1 MKKVNT
7 NNTQKKKI
15 KKGIKKLII
24 LGAIVIV
31 LAGGFFVYRSAA
43 SAAEAEAAFGAEPS
57 YDQVTT
63 GDISLTVSG
72 SGNLG
77 SAETLNISAD
87 SQIIAED
94 VLVAE
99 GDTVTADQ
107 PVIKLDVEAM
117 QSEADDLQQQIAAQQ
132 ISIDTT
138 NQVTTTLN
146 VKSPV
151 DGWVKN
157 VKLDED
163 DYIED
168 AMAEYGYVAL
178 VATEERELVAVP
190 DGTSL
195 TEGAEVKVKCE
206 AHRLSG
212 EVVSEDGKLYVSL
225 DTIKRTVGAVAVV
238 YDTDGNKL
246 FEGMIELA
254 AYEPIE
260 SSYGIITDVEFSED
274 EEIEAGETI
283 YTASQYSQDVKA
295 MYTELADLKEQYDSI
310 TKLIAAGQITSP
322 SAGVVSA
329 VSVLDGQTVEAD
341 TTLLSVASTD
351 VWTATV
357 SVDELDI
364 NSIKVGQS
372 VDVEL
377 DSLPNETFEGT
388 VTGISDMGTASGGI
402 TTYNVYV
409 SVQDNDSFKINM
421 TLNCEIKAQEATGAI
436 LVPVDD
442 VRTAGNKSYVMVKVE
457 RSEADKAAIR
467 QLITDNDWQ
476 GLAAYMGADAQTLGI
491 SVLGTPSELLYAEVR
506 AVETGIEDASYVE
519 IKTGLSEGEQVL
531 QGESDDS
538 EAGQFPFGMGGDM
551 GSMMGGGMPGG
562 GERPNGGGFGGGPG
576 GN

>member
-1 MKKVNT
+1 MSKGNT
-7 NNTQKKKI
+7 NKAPKKKM
-15 KKGIKKLII
+15 KKGIKRLII
-24 LGAIVIV
+24 LGAVVIA
-31 LAGGFFVYRSAA
+31 LAGGFFVYRNVA

-57 YDQVTT
+57 YDQVAS

-77 SAETLNISAD
+77 SAETLNISTD

-107 PVIKLDVEAM
+107 PVIKLDVDAM
-117 QSEADDLQQQIAAQQ
+117 QSNANDLQEQIAAQQ

-138 NQVTTTLN
+138 NQVTTTLS

-195 TEGAEVKVKCE
+195 TEDAEVKVKCE
-206 AHRLSG
+206 GHRLSG
-212 EVVSEDGKLYVSL
+212 EVVSEDGKLYVSI
-225 DTIKRTVGAVAVV
+225 DTVRRTVGAAAVV
-238 YDTDGNKL
+238 YDTEGNKL
-246 FEGMIELA
+246 YEGTIELA

-274 EEIEAGETI
+274 EEIEAGEAI
-283 YTASQYSQDVKA
+283 YTASQYSQDVKD

-310 TKLIAAGQITSP
+310 TKLITAGQITSP

-329 VSVLDGQTVEAD
+329 VSATDGQTVEAD
-341 TTLLSVASTD
+341 TTLLTITSTD
-351 VWTATV
+351 IWTATV

-409 SVQDNDSFKINM
+409 SVEDNDSFKINM
-421 TLNCEIKAQEATGAI
+421 TLNCEIKAQEVTGVI
-436 LVPVDD
+436 LAPVDD

-491 SVLGTPSELLYAEVR
+491 SVLSTPSELLYAEVR
-506 AVETGIEDASYVE
+506 AVETGIEDASNVE
-519 IKTGLSEGEQVL
+519 IKSGLSEGEQIL

-538 EAGQFPFGMGGDM
+538 DSSEFPFGMGGGM
-551 GSMMGGGMPGG
+551 GSMMGGGSMPGG
-562 GERPNGGGFGGGPG
+562 GERPSGGFGGNRS

>member
-1 MKKVNT
+1 MNKGNT
-7 NNTQKKKI
+7 NKAPKKKMR
-15 KKGIKKLII
+15 KGIKRLII
-24 LGAIVIV
+24 LGAVVIA
-31 LAGGFFVYRSAA
+31 LAGGFFVYRGVA

-57 YDQVTT
+57 YDQATT

-77 SAETLNISAD
+77 SAETLNISTD
-87 SQIIAED
+87 TQIIAED

-107 PVIKLDVEAM
+107 PVIKLDVDAM
-117 QSEADDLQQQIAAQQ
+117 QSNADDLQEQIAAQQ

-168 AMAEYGYVAL
+168 AMAESGYVAL

-190 DGTSL
+190 EGTSL

-206 AHRLSG
+206 GHRLSG
-212 EVVSEDGKLYVSL
+212 EVVSKEGILYVSI
-225 DTIKRTVGAVAVV
+225 DTIRRTVGAAAVV
-238 YDTDGNKL
+238 YDTDGNEL
-246 FEGMIELA
+246 YEGTIELA

-260 SSYGIITDVEFSED
+260 SSYGIITDVGFSED
-274 EEIEAGETI
+274 EEIEAGEAI
-283 YTASQYSQDVKA
+283 YTASQYSQDVKD
-295 MYTELADLKEQYDSI
+295 MYTALEDLKEQYDSI
-310 TKLIAAGQITSP
+310 TKLITAGQITSP
-322 SAGVVSA
+322 RAGVVSA
-329 VSVLDGQTVEAD
+329 VSATDGQTVEAD
-341 TTLLSVASTD
+341 TTLLTITSTD
-351 VWTATV
+351 IWTATV

-436 LVPVDD
+436 LAPVDD

-476 GLAAYMGADAQTLGI
+476 GLAAYMGADAETLGI
-491 SVLGTPSELLYAEVR
+491 SVLSTPSELLYADVR
-506 AVETGIEDASYVE
+506 AVETGIEDASNVE
-519 IKTGLSEGEQVL
+519 IKSGLSEGEQIL
-531 QGESDDS
+531 KGESDDS
-538 EAGQFPFGMGGDM
+538 DSGEFTFGMGGM
-551 GSMMGGGMPGG
+551 GSMMGGSMPGG
-562 GERPNGGGFGGGPG
+562 GGRPSGGFGGNRS